1 MDQWQIICVLMES
14 KQPTLCHVD
23 GVWKNKP
30 GEEHEWL
37 KGLQEVSEMGN
48 VCWRLVGRRC
58 LTEEGLD

>member
-1 MDQWQIICVLMES
+1 MES